1 MVACK
6 AGAPDNSMWYY
17 NIKTDPTVLVVQDGP
32 HAFDFEARE
41 VFGEERGIWWERAQ
55 VAYPSYAEYQ
65 ARTSRQIPTFVARRR
80 A

>member
-1 MVACK
+1 
-6 AGAPDNSMWYY
+6 MWYY